1 MHISS
6 TAPPTTSLPSS
17 SGKSTAVPPGLA
29 NRDLELPPGI
39 TKKLANGGNVPPG
52 IAKRFPAA
60 TSDTTNAQTDG
71 VMPADTSS
79 QDSTTSVDLLV

>member
-6 TAPPTTSLPSS
+6 TAPATTSLPSS

-39 TKKLANGGNVPPG
+39 TKKLANGGSVPSG
-52 IAKRFPAA
+52 IANRFPAA
-60 TSDTTNAQTDG
+60 TSDTTNTQTDG
-71 VMPADTSS
+71 VTPAES
-79 QDSTTSVDLLV
+79 QDSTTTVDLLV

>member
-39 TKKLANGGNVPPG
+39 TKKLANGGSVPSG
-52 IAKRFPAA
+52 IANRFPAA
-60 TSDTTNAQTDG
+60 TSDTTNTQTDG
-71 VMPADTSS
+71 VTPAES
-79 QDSTTSVDLLV
+79 QDSTTTVDLLV

>member
-6 TAPPTTSLPSS
+6 AAPATTSLPSS

-29 NRDLELPPGI
+29 NRDLDLPPGI
-39 TKKLANGGNVPPG
+39 RKKLANGGSVPPG
-52 IAKRFPAA
+52 IANRFPAA
-60 TSDTTNAQTDG
+60 MSDTTNTQTDG
-71 VMPADTSS
+71 VTPADTSS